1 MSKIAFIYP
10 GQGAQCLMMGKEMVD
25 TFSEAKEIFDRA
37 NNQLDF
43 DLYELCNTENALL
56 NDTAYTQP
64 ALLAVSIAITEVIA
78 SYGIKADY
86 TAGLSLG
93 EYSALV
99 ASGVMDFKDAVKVV
113 RKRGQLMQKAGAETQ
128 GAMAAII
135 GSSEEAIQA
144 VLDQVDGYV
153 AFANF
158 NNPKQ
163 IVLSGEKKALEECYP
178 LFEAAKIKAIPLNV
192 SGAFHSKLMTSAAEG
207 LTDVLD
213 TIDLDEATIPY
224 LTNVTGGLVE
234 DTNQTKKLL
243 IQQLTGSVLW
253 EQNVRT
259 LIDLGVE
266 TFIEIGPGKTLAG
279 LIKKIDRKK
288 KVISVSSPETLEE
301 LKAYLEVV

>member
-10 GQGAQCLMMGKEMVD
+10 GQGAQSLMMGKEMVD
-25 TFSEAKEIFDRA
+25 MYSKAREVFDRA
-37 NNQLDF
+37 NDQLDF
-43 DLYELCNTENALL
+43 DLYELCNTENDLL
-56 NDTAYTQP
+56 NETAYTQP
-64 ALLAVSIAITEVIA
+64 ALLAVSTAITEVIQ

-99 ASGVMDFKDAVKVV
+99 AAGIMDYEDAVKVV
-113 RKRGQLMQKAGAETQ
+113 RKRGQLMEKAGRETE

-135 GSSEEAIQA
+135 GSNQEAIQA

-163 IVLSGEKKALEECYP
+163 IVLSGEKSALEACYP
-178 LFEAAKIKAIPLNV
+178 LFEAAKIKAIPLKV
-192 SGAFHSKLMTSAAEG
+192 SGAFHSNLMAGEAAG
-207 LTDVLD
+207 LAEVLD
-213 TIDLDEATIPY
+213 AIDLKEATIPY
-224 LTNVTGGLVE
+224 LTNVTGDLVE
-234 DTNQTKKLL
+234 NSSHTKALL
-243 IQQLTGSVLW
+243 VKQLTDSVLW
-253 EQNVRT
+253 EANVRK
-259 LIDLGVE
+259 LIELGVE

-288 KVISVSSPETLEE
+288 KVISVSTPETLEQ
-301 LKAYLEVV
+301 LKVYLEVV